1 MQTRSAWLQ
10 TFGCQMNEA
19 DSEKMAGI
27 LRAEGYR
34 LAAAPE
40 EADVILI
47 NTCSIRAKAEQ
58 KAFSLAGRL
67 STLKRRRPGT
77 LLVMTGCI
85 AQKLGAGVLRRAP
98 AVDAVI
104 GTARLG
110 ELPELL
116 ERVRAS
122 GSPAVSV
129 GTEPRE
135 AHPAVAVRSSRLK
148 AWVTVMFGCDNFCA
162 YCIVPHVRGRERSR
176 APGEVIGEVASLAA
190 AGFRE
195 VTLLGQNVNSYGRG
209 LAPRCGFAD
218 LLRELDARTGIGR
231 LRFTTSHP
239 KDFTGELIRAV
250 RDLPSVCEA
259 VHLPLQAG
267 SDAVLGRMNRGYSL
281 EDYRRIHGELTAAVP
296 GVVVTTDV
304 IVGFPGETAADF
316 ARTVAAL
323 EELRF
328 DGIFSFAYSPREGTA
343 AWGMSGA
350 VPERE
355 KAARLA
361 AVQELQYGIT
371 LEKRRPLLGS
381 VVEVLVEGAS
391 RRDPGALTGR
401 TRGNAIVNFR
411 ADGTVS
417 PGDLV
422 GVSIT
427 GTGFLALEG
436 AMTIDQDPQQG
447 GVR

>member
-27 LRAEGYR
+27 LQSEGYR

-85 AQKLGAGVLRRAP
+85 AQKLGARVLERAP
-98 AVDAVI
+98 AFDAVI
-104 GTARLG
+104 GTARLA
-110 ELPELL
+110 ELPALL
-116 ERVRAS
+116 DRVRSS

-129 GTEPRE
+129 GTGVAEE
-135 AHPAVAVRSSRLK
+135 HPAAAVRSSRLK
-148 AWVTVMFGCDNFCA
+148 AWVNVMFGCDNFCA

-176 APGEVIGEVASLAA
+176 GPEEIVGEVSRLAA
-190 AGFRE
+190 DGFRE

-209 LAPRCGFAD
+209 LEPRFGFAE
-218 LLRELDARTGIGR
+218 LLRELDGRTGIRR

-239 KDFTGELIRAV
+239 KDFTADLIRAI
-250 RDLPSVCEA
+250 RDLPAVCEA

-267 SDAVLGRMNRGYSL
+267 SDAVLGRMNRGYTY

-296 GVVVTTDV
+296 GVVVTTDI

-316 ARTVAAL
+316 HRTVAAL

-328 DGIFSFAYSPREGTA
+328 DGIFSFGYSPREGTA
-343 AWGMSGA
+343 AWGMGGE
-350 VPERE
+350 VPGEE

-361 AVQELQYGIT
+361 EVQELQHGIT
-371 LEKRRPLLGS
+371 LEKRRRLLGT
-381 VVEVLVEGAS
+381 VVEVLVEGPS
-391 RRDPGALTGR
+391 RRDPGVLTGR

-411 ADGTVS
+411 ASGTVS
-417 PGDLV
+417 PGDLA

-427 GTGFLALEG
+427 GAGFLALEG
-436 AMTIDQDPQQG
+436 DMAPHEDTHG
-447 GVR
+447 GGRR